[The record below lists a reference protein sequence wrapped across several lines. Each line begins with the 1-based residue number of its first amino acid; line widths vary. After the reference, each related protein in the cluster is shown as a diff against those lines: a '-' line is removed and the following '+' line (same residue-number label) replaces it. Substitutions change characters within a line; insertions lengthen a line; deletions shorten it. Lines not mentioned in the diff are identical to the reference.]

1 MIRGCLYGM
10 MSIFQ
15 IRACKTEQSIPYK
28 EPAVVFIALLP
39 DYTEVSGSSNIPSL
53 VLLALLLE
61 YSLFP

>member
-15 IRACKTEQSIPYK
+15 IRICKIEQRIPYK
-28 EPAVVFIALLP
+28 EPAVAV
-39 DYTEVSGSSNIPSL
+39 

-61 YSLFP
+61 YTEVSGSCNYRQWC